1 MFDRSFRL
9 AIRPAFVAGPLAL
22 GLCVAP
28 ASAQSIVHQIN
39 GPNNARYGQ
48 SVDLLGD
55 LDGDGRSEIMVGA
68 WLDVNNGLNGSG
80 TVHVLRG
87 VDASS
92 LYEINGSGTG
102 DHMGFGSSRAGDV
115 NGDGVPDIC
124 AAADEDDVPGPGNN
138 AGSARLVSGIDGSTI
153 RELSGQ
159 SANDLFGWYTA
170 PCGDVN
176 GDGFDDVA
184 VGSLSDT
191 TGATGNG
198 SVRVYSGIDGAELHV
213 FRAPAGVSNFGSV
226 LGYLGDANADGF
238 DDVLVSS
245 PSERAVYVY
254 SGIDGSQLHRIASPS
269 TQDLF
274 GAGVDGGIDVDDDG
288 HADILV
294 GAPGDDQQSSNSGA
308 VYVFSGDTG
317 AQITKITLA
326 GAGKRLGTKVR
337 GGGDVD
343 GDGYID
349 FVASATLADN
359 GLNNSGRVYAFS
371 GKNLQLIRG
380 VGGPAANWQIG
391 NQLGGGFDVDGDGL
405 ADAVAGAVNVDAAV
419 VVSFRPIGVTLFGNG
434 TVACGGRTLLSTRSV
449 PRVGAS
455 GFGLIGSGV
464 APGSPVYL
472 ALSGGALASPVP
484 LAGGDLA
491 AHIDLGLLVGTY
503 FTVADGKGSFDLSF
517 PIPSDP
523 GLAGALAYFQG
534 IGAAPAGCGQVFV
547 TTNGLE
553 LDVQP

>member
-1 MFDRSFRL
+1 
-9 AIRPAFVAGPLAL
+9 
-22 GLCVAP
+22 
-28 ASAQSIVHQIN
+28 
-39 GPNNARYGQ
+39 
-48 SVDLLGD
+48 
-55 LDGDGRSEIMVGA
+55 
-68 WLDVNNGLNGSG
+68 
-80 TVHVLRG
+80 
-87 VDASS
+87 
-92 LYEINGSGTG
+92 
-102 DHMGFGSSRAGDV
+102 
-115 NGDGVPDIC
+115 
-124 AAADEDDVPGPGNN
+124 
-138 AGSARLVSGIDGSTI
+138 
-153 RELSGQ
+153 
-159 SANDLFGWYTA
+159 
-170 PCGDVN
+170 VN
-176 GDGFDDVA
+176 GDGFADVA

-198 SVRVYSGIDGAELHV
+198 SVRVYSGVDGTELYV

-226 LGYLGDANADGF
+226 LGYLGDANADGL
-238 DDVLVSS
+238 DDILVSS

-254 SGIDGSQLHRIASPS
+254 SGADGSELHRIASPS

-288 HADILV
+288 HDDILV
-294 GAPGDDQQSSNSGA
+294 GAPGDDQQSLNSGA

-317 AQITKITLA
+317 LQITKITLA

-359 GLNNSGRVYAFS
+359 GLSNSGRVYAFS

-405 ADAVAGAVNVDAAV
+405 ADAVAGAVNQDAAV
-419 VVSFRPIGVTLFGNG
+419 VVSFRPIGVALFGNG
-434 TVACGGRTLLSTRSV
+434 TVACGSRTLLSARSV
-449 PRVGAS
+449 PRVGAG
-455 GFGLIGSGV
+455 GFALTGSGV
-464 APGSPVYL
+464 ASGSPVYL

-491 AHIDLGLLVGTY
+491 AHIDLGLLVSTS
-503 FTVADGKGSFDLSF
+503 FTVADAKGSFDLSF

-553 LDVQP
+553 LNVQP